1 MVIKMQQT
9 AVHNNAVVLSELPVE
24 RSEVS
29 GVLRTIESEPLL
41 MGFLKSPVI
50 FYRKKEAVEKKIS
63 KAAGLSKTMTDFLLV
78 MIRNHNE
85 RIIPDILREY
95 LRLEDEK
102 AGILKAELFY
112 TDEGDLEADKK
123 KARASLEKL
132 FPDAKFDFAVHQD
145 KNLIGGYLVI
155 CKNFEI
161 DRSYKGQLRQ
171 LQNKLYGR

>member
-1 MVIKMQQT
+1 
-9 AVHNNAVVLSELPVE
+9 
-24 RSEVS
+24 
-29 GVLRTIESEPLL
+29 
-41 MGFLKSPVI
+41 
-50 FYRKKEAVEKKIS
+50 
-63 KAAGLSKTMTDFLLV
+63 MTDFLLV

-123 KARASLEKL
+123 KAEVCLEKL

-145 KNLIGGYLVI
+145 KNLIGGYLVR